1 MLFAFIGE
9 PAPAPQTTQGET
21 PPTEGIGGEGAV
33 PPAENVP
40 TPAEAPSEAGT
51 KSEVKSAKSKGESKP
66 GKCELYR

>member
-1 MLFAFIGE
+1 MVFAFIGE
-9 PAPAPQTTQGET
+9 PTPGPQTTQGET
-21 PPTEGIGGEGAV
+21 PPIEGIGSEGAV

-40 TPAEAPSEAGT
+40 TSAEAPSETGT